1 METVAEAS
9 AEAPEAAVSAAAPGV
24 LVEGASE
31 AEAAAAASAVAG
43 EDNKNN
49 ASSSRG
55 AGVVPLYGKIL
66 HNMDIFLSNTLAE
79 GGELMVK

>member
-49 ASSSRG
+49 ASSCKG

-66 HNMDIFLSNTLAE
+66 RNMDIFLSNTLAE